1 MCKPVQ
7 AEGGL
12 HSNEGQLL
20 PCHETEVYKAVQTE
34 LGAGAWDNTEVKKLY
49 ELEGTRDS
57 DFTELYEQEAAC
69 THTWGQY

>member
-1 MCKPVQ
+1 MCLDLGQLHTSEDTKVCKPVQ

-34 LGAGAWDNTEVKKLY
+34 LGAG
-49 ELEGTRDS
+49 DS
-57 DFTELYEQEAAC
+57 DL
-69 THTWGQY
+69 GQH